1 MVPSLPPIG
10 LGTWENDDPTQCARS
25 VRTAIELGY
34 RHVDTAE
41 HYGNESA
48 VGDGIATADVPRDEL
63 FLATKV
69 HPISGGLTHDEVL
82 EEAEASMER
91 LGVDYLDLLYVH
103 WPVGEY
109 EADETLGAFE
119 HLVEADRVRHIGV
132 SNFDVGL
139 LDEARE
145 VLESPLFA
153 HQVEMHPFLPQR
165 ELVEDAQRRDYTL
178 VAYSPLAR
186 GAALAN
192 PVICDIAEQYET
204 SPAQV
209 CLAWVTSHEN
219 VVAVPKATSR
229 AHLEDNLGAAALEL
243 DDEDI
248 ARIDDIDR
256 RTRFVER
263 DGAPWQ

>member
-1 MVPSLPPIG
+1 MVSPLPPIG

-48 VGDGIATADVPRDEL
+48 VGDGIEEADAPRDEL

-82 EEAEASMER
+82 EEADASMER

-119 HLVEADRVRHIGV
+119 RLVEADRVRHIGV
-132 SNFDVGL
+132 SNFDVDL

-186 GAALAN
+186 GEALTNAT
-192 PVICDIAEQYET
+192 IRDIAEQYGT

-219 VVAVPKATSR
+219 VVAIPKATSS

-243 DDEDI
+243 DDEDV
-248 ARIDDIDR
+248 ARIDDIER